1 MSDAAVLGQ
10 AVFVALVI
18 ISVGWGVQAELQRRA
33 RRRRRQ
39 LAASG
44 RGALHHADRS
54 ALRPAQWRPRA
65 RATGEA
71 DVDIDLTA
79 ADPGRVEQA
88 FAFTEAWGRAAI
100 EGREV
105 DLDDVVFV
113 TPDPSAVR
121 WSVTDD

>member
-1 MSDAAVLGQ
+1 M
-10 AVFVALVI
+10 FVALVI

-44 RGALHHADRS
+44 RGTLHHADRS
-54 ALRPAQWRPRA
+54 ELRPAQWRPRA
-65 RATGEA
+65 RVIGEA